1 MRIYQAKNQFHS
13 ILGAGLLAAMLT
25 ACGGTQEAAPVAPT
39 PAPVAA
45 MPAPSAAPVAP
56 SAVAPA
62 ATAAPVAAAP
72 AEHHGYKS
80 HHPMVGMLV
89 AELAQVGIKPE
100 QKAAVDVAEADLE
113 KLGDATKEAQTQL
126 GNDIADGATAGKLD
140 KGKIDADVKKL
151 TQAAESTAAGAQ
163 DAVNKLH
170 KALDAAQRKKL
181 VELMHAKGKD
191 HEEHMKAEMG
201 DHAKGEYGHMMDKM
215 GEQLGLTPEQ
225 REKLKA
231 KMEAGMKAEM
241 GKMKEH
247 QAGMQK
253 RMKALGDAFESE
265 KFDAKKAG
273 VGEHSGEMVKMMT
286 GGRIRFVEAML
297 SVLTPEQR
305 SKFAEHVRHHVDDGD
320 DD

>member
-13 ILGAGLLAAMLT
+13 ILGAGLLAAMLS

-62 ATAAPVAAAP
+62 A
-72 AEHHGYKS
+72 HHGYKS

-126 GNDIADGATAGKLD
+126 GNDIADGAATGKLD

-191 HEEHMKAEMG
+191 HEEHM
-201 DHAKGEYGHMMDKM
+201 
-215 GEQLGLTPEQ
+215 
-225 REKLKA
+225 
-231 KMEAGMKAEM
+231 
-241 GKMKEH
+241 
-247 QAGMQK
+247 
-253 RMKALGDAFESE
+253 
-265 KFDAKKAG
+265 
-273 VGEHSGEMVKMMT
+273 
-286 GGRIRFVEAML
+286 
-297 SVLTPEQR
+297 
-305 SKFAEHVRHHVDDGD
+305 
-320 DD
+320 